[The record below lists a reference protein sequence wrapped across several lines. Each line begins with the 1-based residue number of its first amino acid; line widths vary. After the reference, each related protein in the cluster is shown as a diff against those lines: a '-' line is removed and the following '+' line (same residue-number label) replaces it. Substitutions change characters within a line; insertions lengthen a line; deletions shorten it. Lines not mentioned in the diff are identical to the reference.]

1 MRGLSHDFY
10 VQPMNHVYIEAIAI
24 YLFWTV
30 TMLFL
35 PQKARRIVSCIAAAC
50 AVGLIFMFALRLQA
64 SEASLKNMIC
74 AAGKRSE
81 PVSTKLVYQARSVL
95 ICY

>member
-1 MRGLSHDFY
+1 
-10 VQPMNHVYIEAIAI
+10 
-24 YLFWTV
+24 
-30 TMLFL
+30 
-35 PQKARRIVSCIAAAC
+35 
-50 AVGLIFMFALRLQA
+50 MFALRLQA

-95 ICY
+95 ICSRYAARLRVRGGQAKNCSIAIFLTPSD

>member
-1 MRGLSHDFY
+1 
-10 VQPMNHVYIEAIAI
+10 
-24 YLFWTV
+24 
-30 TMLFL
+30 
-35 PQKARRIVSCIAAAC
+35 
-50 AVGLIFMFALRLQA
+50 MFALRLQA

-95 ICY
+95 ICSRYAARLRVSMIRC